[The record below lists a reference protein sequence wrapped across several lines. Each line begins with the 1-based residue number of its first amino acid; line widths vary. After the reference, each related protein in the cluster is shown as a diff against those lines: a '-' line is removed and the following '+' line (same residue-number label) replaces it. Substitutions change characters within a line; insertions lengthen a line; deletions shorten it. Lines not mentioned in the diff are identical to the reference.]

1 MLIWKLFLAIPLS
14 PGSDPLQPTKIK
26 GEKQSCSNT
35 WIQGRNHEVNAPFAS
50 VFDRMALIQK
60 FKCVRMTFSKFADK
74 LLKLA
79 INKSKAEHVNVVLIV
94 YCHDPIKNA
103 KRGYCLVETLQFK
116 EIIFP
121 TPIKSTFLSD
131 GPNNQSWFVCQYA
144 VGKNSS
150 VIGNK
155 KFYVAFD
162 EDCFSIFLSVF
173 L

>member
-26 GEKQSCSNT
+26 GVKQSCSNT

-79 INKSKAEHVNVVLIV
+79 INKSKAEHVNVVFIV

-103 KRGYCLVETLQFK
+103 KRGYCLVETLEFK

-121 TPIKSTFLSD
+121 TPISPLSCLMGLIIKVD
-131 GPNNQSWFVCQYA
+131 LFPSMRLA
-144 VGKNSS
+144 KILLLLETRSS
-150 VIGNK
+150 M
-155 KFYVAFD
+155 
-162 EDCFSIFLSVF
+162 
-173 L
+173 